1 MNQSAS
7 IRFKKTKPVEKAV
20 LISSQ
25 IEIEA
30 MSGTEGF
37 KALIS
42 LFVPKANP
50 KEKMPR
56 LAQKIQVGSDFV
68 RPVTNSAEEM
78 IDFHLKVAA
87 FIQENAEK
95 INLAIEK
102 EQQAWVDMQNAYLAA
117 RTKPKDKKVI
127 QLKTA

>member
-1 MNQSAS
+1 MNQNAS

-30 MSGTEGF
+30 MSGSDSF
-37 KALIS
+37 KALIA
-42 LFVPKANP
+42 LFVPKANV
-50 KEKMPR
+50 KEKMPK
-56 LAQKIQVGSDFV
+56 LAQKIQVGNDFV

-78 IDFHLKVAA
+78 IDFHLKIAA
-87 FIQENAEK
+87 FIKENAEK

-102 EQQAWVDMQNAYLAA
+102 EQRAWLDMQNAYLEA
-117 RTKPKDKKVI
+117 RTKPKDQKVI
-127 QLKTA
+127 QLKSA